1 MRRFLFRAVLGVAL
15 TFGAVANPGGAYL
28 GDSGV
33 NLFASLQQQ
42 NHSVDPALAWML
54 AAGFLGVVVLRRTR
68 SGPMI

>member
-1 MRRFLFRAVLGVAL
+1 MKRFLVRAMLGVAL
-15 TFGAVANPGGAYL
+15 AFGAIANPGGAYL
-28 GDSGV
+28 ADSSV

-42 NHSVDPALAWML
+42 SQSTDPAFAWLL

>member
-1 MRRFLFRAVLGVAL
+1 MKRFLVRATLGVAL
-15 TFGAVANPGGAYL
+15 AFGAIANPGGAYL
-28 GDSGV
+28 ADSSV

-42 NHSVDPALAWML
+42 SPSTDPALAWLL